1 MRASSR
7 RLRDE
12 IIDLY
17 LDWREEAAAAADAYA
32 LWADATAD
40 DKAARFAAFTVAIDR
55 EEAAARSYADVLA
68 AAQLLAAQDPPASC
82 KAGRRE
88 PRRPAKSHNPCDDR
102 SPSQL

>member
-17 LDWREEAAAAADAYA
+17 LGWREEAAAAAEAYA

-40 DKAARFAAFTVAIDR
+40 DKAARFAAFTAAIDR

-68 AAQLLAAQDPPASC
+68 SGERL
-82 KAGRRE
+82 
-88 PRRPAKSHNPCDDR
+88 SH
-102 SPSQL
+102 